1 MLMKTPAVVNM
12 ILTLVFLMSGYTT
25 VYAQQ
30 NRIEVPGDHFSL
42 EGALELFKK
51 SASPEEFERMLNSAD
66 SKVNNLD
73 LNGDGDIDYI
83 RVIDRNEGNVHA
95 FILQAIIS
103 DRESQDVAVISLEK
117 LANGK
122 AVLQITGDADIYG
135 IETIIEPTEEV
146 RINAGTSTARTV
158 VNVWAWPSVQYVYS
172 PYYYGWVSPWR
183 WSYWPGWWR
192 PWRPV
197 GYYAYYSH
205 WEPYYPYYSVCYTHR
220 VVYAHDLYRPYR
232 NTSVIVYNRHYTQ
245 INNYRTTVNNGG
257 YTRGRDHDGRNNNN
271 TYNRD
276 TSERQGSGASQNGNS
291 RSSGTDWSKY
301 YTEKNRTSSTTTRDE
316 SSSGNRSDR
325 EVNNAP
331 SSWQRNS
338 GSTNRQDSENRSG
351 LLNTDSKS
359 SQKSIRSP
367 FESSG
372 ISESRSTPR
381 TTVPAERRSSVSDN
395 SFDQSGNRNNG
406 ASENRSVQR
415 STVQPERRS
424 TSGSDNSFGQSG
436 NRNNGASENRS
447 IQRSTVQPESRS
459 SSGGGGSFSQSGN
472 RNNGASENRSTPRS
486 NVQPESRPSSGSS
499 SQGFQRPASGGSEN
513 KSGGQKR
520 GRD

>member
-1 MLMKTPAVVNM
+1 MLMKTPVVVSK
-12 ILTLVFLMSGYTT
+12 ILTLVFLMSGWTA
-25 VYAQQ
+25 VIAQQ
-30 NRIEVPGDHFSL
+30 NRMEVPGDHFSL

-95 FILQAIIS
+95 FILQAVIS

-158 VNVWAWPSVQYVYS
+158 VNVWSWPSVQYVYS
-172 PYYYGWVSPWR
+172 PYYYGWESPW
-183 WSYWPGWWR
+183 SYSYRPYWWN

-197 GYYAYYSH
+197 VYVSYYSY
-205 WEPYYPYYSVCYTHR
+205 WEPYRPYYSVCHSHR
-220 VVYAHDLYRPYR
+220 IVYAQQIYRPYR

-245 INNYRTTVNNGG
+245 INNYRSTYSDSRNS
-257 YTRGRDHDGRNNNN
+257 RGRDYDSRNNSNS
-271 TYNRD
+271 YNRD
-276 TSERQGSGASQNGNS
+276 ASDKQRYGDTQRGNS

-301 YTEKNRTSSTTTRDE
+301 NNENNRTRPSSTRDE
-316 SSSGNRSDR
+316 SSSGNRSSR

-338 GSTNRQDSENRSG
+338 GNGQRQDSERNSG
-351 LLNTDSKS
+351 LVNADHPTRQQQNRTSYDSRGSTDRISAPGSWQSERSKS
-359 SQKSIRSP
+359 AGSNSNGQLPGRNNGNSEIRGRQESYSQP
-367 FESSG
+367 
-372 ISESRSTPR
+372 
-381 TTVPAERRSSVSDN
+381 ERRSSGGSNFTGQPANRNAGVSEN
-395 SFDQSGNRNNG
+395 RSTQRSFDQPERRSSSGSNSSFGQPGNRNNG
-406 ASENRSVQR
+406 SSENRGTQR
-415 STVQPERRS
+415 SYVQPETRSSSGSNGILRS
-424 TSGSDNSFGQSG
+424 TSGG
-436 NRNNGASENRS
+436 SEHK
-447 IQRSTVQPESRS
+447 
-459 SSGGGGSFSQSGN
+459 
-472 RNNGASENRSTPRS
+472 S
-486 NVQPESRPSSGSS
+486 NV
-499 SQGFQRPASGGSEN
+499 
-513 KSGGQKR
+513 QKR

>member
-73 LNGDGDIDYI
+73 LNGDLEIDYI

-95 FILQAIIS
+95 FILQAVIS
-103 DRESQDVAVISLEK
+103 DHESQDVAVISLEK

-146 RINAGTSTARTV
+146 RINAGTSRARSV
-158 VNVWAWPSVQYVYS
+158 VNVWSWPSVQYVYS
-172 PYYYGWVSPWR
+172 PYYYDWVSPW
-183 WSYWPGWWR
+183 SYSYRPYWWN

-197 GYYAYYSH
+197 VYVSYNSW
-205 WEPYYPYYSVCYTHR
+205 WEPYRPYYSVCHSHR
-220 VVYAHDLYRPYR
+220 IVYAHQIYRPYR

-245 INNYRTTVNNGG
+245 INNYRSTYSDSRNS
-257 YTRGRDHDGRNNNN
+257 RGRDYDNQQNNVS
-271 TYNRD
+271 YNRD
-276 TSERQGSGASQNGNS
+276 SNERQRTDQSQS
-291 RSSGTDWSKY
+291 RYDRSTVTDWSKY
-301 YTEKNRTSSTTTRDE
+301 YNEKNRTSSTTTREE
-316 SSSGNRSDR
+316 SSYGNRSDR

-338 GSTNRQDSENRSG
+338 GNGQIQDSERKSDQVNMNNPSRQQQNRSIF
-351 LLNTDSKS
+351 DSKGTTDM
-359 SQKSIRSP
+359 RSMP
-367 FESSG
+367 GATQSERTRSSG
-372 ISESRSTPR
+372 NNSGGQLPNRNNSDSETRVKRESYVQP
-381 TTVPAERRSSVSDN
+381 ERRSSGGNN
-395 SFDQSGNRNNG
+395 SVGQFTNKNNG
-406 ASENRSVQR
+406 ASENRGIQR
-415 STVQPERRS
+415 SAEQPERRS
-424 TSGSDNSFGQSG
+424 SSGSTGSFGQSG
-436 NRNNGASENRS
+436 SRN
-447 IQRSTVQPESRS
+447 T
-459 SSGGGGSFSQSGN
+459 
-472 RNNGASENRSTPRS
+472 GASENRSTQRS
-486 NVQPESRPSSGSS
+486 YVQPETRSSSGSN
-499 SQGFQRPASGGSEN
+499 GIQRSTSGGSEN
-513 KSGGQKR
+513 KSNGQKR